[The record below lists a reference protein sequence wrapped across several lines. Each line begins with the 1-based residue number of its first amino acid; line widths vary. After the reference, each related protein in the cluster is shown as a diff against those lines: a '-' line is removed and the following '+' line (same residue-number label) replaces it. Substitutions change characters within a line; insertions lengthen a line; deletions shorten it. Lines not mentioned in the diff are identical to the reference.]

1 MGINIYSL
9 NNLNIILL
17 KLQPTKAYKK
27 SVFVLYLLTG
37 IILILMSCKSETN
50 GPINERILMD
60 NITIPKGF
68 VIEKIYSPLD
78 KQQGSWVS
86 ITQDDQGRLY
96 TSDQFGYLYQVTL
109 PNASN
114 KQDSVVVKKLDI
126 EIGLAQGLLWHK
138 DVLYALVNSNI
149 SRNLH
154 IHSGFYKITDSNG
167 DGNLDKVDTL
177 RVFKGSF
184 GEHGPHN
191 IELSPDKKSLYV
203 VLGNRIVIPEGLDS
217 YVPKVWGEDNIS
229 PVITDPS
236 GHANEVIAPGGW
248 VAKIDLES
256 EEWTVHNVGMRNTYD
271 IAFNQDGELFGF
283 DSDMELDLGMP
294 WYRPIR
300 LCHFTSGSEFGWRR
314 GTGKF
319 PAEYPDN
326 LPGIANLGQGSP
338 TGLMNGEGLKFPAY
352 YQNGMYLFDW
362 SYGTMYFAS
371 LTPKGSSYSVEIE
384 EFLSGVPLPLTNGVV
399 GIDGSMYFLTGGREL
414 ESALYKLTYTGEE
427 SGKILDLPENIE
439 GANERNLRKELEV
452 LHVQREAD
460 KIDFILENL
469 DHPDRFTRFA
479 ARIAMEN
486 QEYGL
491 WKNEIYNSKSPLKTI
506 ALAISI
512 ARHGTDVDRLHSLDT
527 LLEINWTTLPESQ
540 KVDFIRAIELILIRT
555 ERDLPE
561 SVKKRL
567 TDVLIPA
574 YPKSTDIINKELC
587 KTLSFL
593 QIPTII
599 EPTLERMERDTV
611 ITAAQ
616 KVNYL
621 SGDISGRNEQYGSK
635 VEEML
640 KNMPNAQHIS
650 YAKSLST
657 MEIGWTNE
665 LRERYFNWYNR
676 ALKKSGGHS
685 YAQYIR
691 KIQEKALTYVPIAE
705 RQYFEALATEAVQ
718 ESNNLMQ
725 GVVQPKGPGQNWT
738 VATMKSAYAN
748 NKDKV
753 NYENGKNFF
762 KASLCVS
769 CHSVKGVGGNS
780 GPELTQLGTRFTI
793 ADMAEAIIHP
803 SSTISDRYRYTE
815 YHLPEGRVVTG
826 KLIKET
832 KRELRIGTN
841 AFSPSLITIIKKS
854 DILKEEESPISA
866 MPPGLINRL
875 NEKELSDL
883 LAFLISGGDKNHK
896 IYNE

>member
-1 MGINIYSL
+1 ML
-9 NNLNIILL
+9 LILL
-17 KLQPTKAYKK
+17 
-27 SVFVLYLLTG
+27 
-37 IILILMSCKSETN
+37 SCKSETD
-50 GPINERILMD
+50 GAINERILMD
-60 NITIPKGF
+60 NISIPKGF
-68 VIEKIYSPLD
+68 VIEKMYSPEEH
-78 KQQGSWVS
+78 QQGSWVS
-86 ITQDDQGRLY
+86 ITQDDLGRLY
-96 TSDQFGYLYQVTL
+96 TSDQFGYLYQITL
-109 PNASN
+109 PSETN
-114 KQDSVVVKKLDI
+114 KLDSLAVKRLDV

-138 DVLYALVNSNI
+138 DVLYALVNSNVN
-149 SRNLH
+149 RDLL
-154 IHSGFYKITDSNG
+154 IHSGLYKITDASG

-191 IELSPDKKSLYV
+191 IELSPDKNSLYV
-203 VLGNRIVIPEGLDS
+203 VLGNRIVIPDGLDS
-217 YVPKVWGEDNIS
+217 YVPKVWGEDNIL

-236 GHANEVIAPGGW
+236 GHANEIMAPGGW

-300 LCHFTSGSEFGWRR
+300 LCHLTSGSEFGWRK

-319 PAEYPDN
+319 PEEYPDN

-338 TGLMNGEGLKFPAY
+338 TGLMNGEGLRFPSY
-352 YQNGMYLFDW
+352 YQNGLYLFDW

-384 EFLSGVPLPLTNGVV
+384 EFLSGVPLPLTNGIV
-399 GIDGSMYFLTGGREL
+399 GHDGSMYFLTGGRRL

-427 SGKILDLPENIE
+427 STEIRNLTENIQ
-439 GANERNLRKELEV
+439 GAAERNLRRELEV
-452 LHVQREAD
+452 LHEQKAAD
-460 KIDFILENL
+460 KIDFIIENL

-486 QEYGL
+486 QDYSI

-506 ALAISI
+506 VLAISI
-512 ARHGTDVDRLHSLDT
+512 ARHGTDVDRFRVLDK
-527 LLEINWTTLPESQ
+527 LLEINWSSLPESQ
-540 KVDFIRAIELILIRT
+540 QVDFIRAIELLLIRT
-555 ERDLPE
+555 EEKLPE
-561 SVKKRL
+561 AVIKRL

-574 YPKSTDIINKELC
+574 YPKSTDIINRELC

-593 QIPTII
+593 QIPAII
-599 EPTLERMERDTV
+599 EPTLKMMERDTV
-611 ITAAQ
+611 ITAKQ
-616 KVNYL
+616 KANYL
-621 SGDISGRNEQYGSK
+621 SGDISGRNEQYGSQ

-640 KNMPNAQHIS
+640 QNMPNAQHIS

-657 MEIGWTNE
+657 LKRGWTNE

-676 ALKKSGGHS
+676 ALKKSGGKS

-691 KIQEKALTYVPIAE
+691 KIQERALTNVPIAE
-705 RQYFEALATEAVQ
+705 RQYFEALATEAVR

-748 NKDKV
+748 NKNKV
-753 NYENGKNFF
+753 NYENGQNYF

-793 ADMAEAIIHP
+793 SDMAEAIIDP
-803 SSTISDRYRYTE
+803 SSSISDRYRFTE

-826 KLIKET
+826 KVLKET
-832 KRELRIGTN
+832 KSELEISTN
-841 AFSPSLITIIKKS
+841 AFSPSLTTIIKKK
-854 DILKEEESPISA
+854 DIIKQDESPISA

-896 IYNE
+896 IYHESK

>member
-1 MGINIYSL
+1 MKLERNMGYRNFWGTL
-9 NNLNIILL
+9 C
-17 KLQPTKAYKK
+17 
-27 SVFVLYLLTG
+27 LLTG
-37 IILILMSCKSETN
+37 MLLILFSCGSEAE
-50 GPINERILMD
+50 GPIKERIVMD
-60 NITIPKGF
+60 NITLPKGF
-68 VIEKIYSPLD
+68 DIKKIYSPEEHH
-78 KQQGSWVS
+78 QGSWVS
-86 ITQDDQGRLY
+86 ITKDDHGRLY

-109 PNASN
+109 PSGAN

-126 EIGLAQGLLWHK
+126 GIGLAQGLLWHK
-138 DVLYALVNSNI
+138 EVLYALVNSNVN
-149 SRNLH
+149 RDLH
-154 IHSGFYKITDSNG
+154 IHSGFYKITDS
-167 DGNLDKVDTL
+167 DGNGEFDKVDTL

-184 GEHGPHN
+184 GEHGPHS
-191 IELSPDKKSLYV
+191 IELSPDKKSLYL

-217 YVPKVWGEDNIS
+217 YVPKVWGEDNIL

-236 GHANEVIAPGGW
+236 GHANEVMAPGGW
-248 VAKIDLES
+248 VAKIDLKS

-300 LCHFTSGSEFGWRR
+300 LCHFTSGSEFGWRK

-338 TGLMNGEGLKFPAY
+338 TGLMNGEGLRFPPY
-352 YQNGMYLFDW
+352 YQNGLYLFDW

-371 LTPKGSSYSVEIE
+371 LTPKGSSYSVEIK

-399 GIDGSMYFLTGGREL
+399 GNDGSMYFLTGGRKL
-414 ESALYKLTYTGEE
+414 ESALYKLTYTGEAAT
-427 SGKILDLPENIE
+427 KIRDLPENTE
-439 GANERNLRKELEV
+439 GATERDLRKELEV
-452 LHVQREAD
+452 LHLQRAAD
-460 KIDFILENL
+460 KMDFILENL

-486 QEYGL
+486 QEYEL
-491 WKNEIYNSKSPLKTI
+491 WKDEITNKTPPLKTI

-512 ARHGTDVDRLHSLDT
+512 ARHGVDVDRLRALDT
-527 LLEINWTTLPESQ
+527 LLNIQWTTLPESQ
-540 KVDFIRAIELILIRT
+540 QVDFIRAIELLLIRT
-555 ERDLPE
+555 GEEIPE

-567 TDVLIPA
+567 INVLISA
-574 YPKSTDIINKELC
+574 YPLSGDIVNKELC

-593 QIPTII
+593 QVPAII
-599 EPTLERMERDTV
+599 EPTLEMMERDTL
-611 ITAAQ
+611 ITAEQ
-616 KVNYL
+616 KANYL
-621 SGDISGRNEQYGSK
+621 SGDISGRNEQYGSE

-640 KNMPNAQHIS
+640 QNMPNAQHIS
-650 YAKSLST
+650 YAKSLSVLQR
-657 MEIGWTNE
+657 GWTSE
-665 LRERYFNWYNR
+665 LRKRYFNWYNR
-676 ALKKSGGHS
+676 ALKKSGGKS

-691 KIQEKALTYVPIAE
+691 KIQEKALDYVPMAE
-705 RQYFEALATEAVQ
+705 RQYFEALATEAIL

-725 GVVQPKGPGQNWT
+725 GVEQPKGPGQNWT
-738 VATMKSAYAN
+738 VATVKSAYAK

-753 NYENGKNFF
+753 NYENGQNFY
-762 KASLCVS
+762 KASLCVG

-793 ADMAEAIIHP
+793 SDMAEAIIDP
-803 SSTISDRYRYTE
+803 SGTISDRYRFTE

-826 KLIKET
+826 KLVKET
-832 KRELRIGTN
+832 KSELIIGTN
-841 AFSPSLITIIKKS
+841 AFSPDLTTIIKKK
-854 DILKEEESPISA
+854 DILKEEESPISP